1 MTETFSAT
9 ISGRQGRKLTAKIR
23 AKNLRNL
30 ELEIDGLRNL
40 IDNFHATVCSD
51 SGHPLSNRVQRALE
65 HLFLHGNLA
74 RKAKEEDNRI
84 KVNDI
89 VLILPYKD
97 SEINSRGRVTQIM
110 GDGSFHVSN
119 MNMPFSG
126 TISDFF
132 TERELEKQ

>member
-1 MTETFSAT
+1 MTKIFSAT
-9 ISGRQGRKLTAKIR
+9 ISGKQGRELTAKMKI
-23 AKNLRNL
+23 KQLRDL
-30 ELEIDGLRNL
+30 ELEINGLRNL
-40 IDNFHATVCSD
+40 IDNFHATVCTD
-51 SGHPLSNRVQRALE
+51 SLSTISKRVQRALE

-74 RKAKEEDNRI
+74 RKAKEEDNKI

-97 SEINSRGRVTQIM
+97 SEINSLGRVTQIM

-126 TISDFF
+126 TISNFF